1 MIYKGRER
9 CVCEISLCIFSVSY
23 GAISATCLS
32 QAVREERDNDF
43 AVWEGSDVARRNN
56 SVCAYSRGE
65 WRGKEM

>member
-1 MIYKGRER
+1 MKDVCVRFHYASSLSLTER
-9 CVCEISLCIFSVSY
+9 SAPRVS
-23 GAISATCLS
+23 ARL
-32 QAVREERDNDF
+32 REERDNDF